1 MQINSLSLFSPSS
14 FHLSEAFL
22 IIASPTRTSSY
33 PPNPSQKNYTQDILK
48 MILKNQLVIN

>member
-22 IIASPTRTSSY
+22 IITSPTRISSY
-33 PPNPSQKNYTQDILK
+33 PPTPPQKELYTRYIENDF
-48 MILKNQLVIN
+48 